1 MKNLRRNSESGFTLL
16 ETIISLALGIL
27 VLSIIM
33 AVVVPGLSNIRTITR
48 VEKLHVNGIFLL
60 NTLTYWI
67 KQAEDLNVP
76 TSSSSILE
84 IKLPNSPVKTVT
96 KNGNNIT
103 IDGIPFNTSS
113 TEITGLIF
121 TEMAK
126 SVRVELTI
134 KANGGKETLP
144 ITTTI
149 AQRNSF

>member
-1 MKNLRRNSESGFTLL
+1 MKRLFKNSEAGFTLL
-16 ETIISLALGIL
+16 ETIISLSLGIL

-33 AVVVPGLSNIRTITR
+33 AVVVPGLRNILTITR

-76 TSSSSILE
+76 TQSKLE
-84 IKLPNSPVKTVT
+84 IKLPDSPVKTVT
-96 KNGNNIT
+96 KNGNSIT
-103 IDGIPFNTSS
+103 LDNIPFNTDDI
-113 TEITGLIF
+113 EITELTF
-121 TEMAK
+121 TKMAK
-126 SVRVELTI
+126 SVRVNLTI
-134 KANGGKETLP
+134 KAKGGEETLP